1 MLLIYNGESCV
12 SVSAK
17 ILTRTK
23 LSITQPI
30 WCFRSRTNFLT
41 LPHHSTAHQS
51 TLWTKN
57 INNNNNNNITTTTTT
72 RTTST
77 TTTSST
83 TTTIT
88 TTITTTTTTTTT
100 TITTTTTTTTV

>member
-17 ILTRTK
+17 ILTSTK

-57 INNNNNNNITTTTTT
+57 INNNNNNITTTTTT

-83 TTTIT
+83 TT
-88 TTITTTTTTTTT
+88 ITTTTTTTTT
-100 TITTTTTTTTV
+100 DTRCSE